1 MFGQDRSE
9 SGSYRGVAAMP
20 FPDRLA
26 TLRKQRQLTQQ
37 ALADQA
43 GLHVSMIRKYETGAG
58 QPNLEALRRLAVAL
72 SVPSDALVFDKDERG
87 TDDEALRLQFE
98 AAQRLT
104 AEEKKI
110 LMVLIEGI
118 LLKHQ
123 HAESDKRLA
132 ATG

>member
-1 MFGQDRSE
+1 MIEAEASE
-9 SGSYRGVAAMP
+9 EGSYRGVAAMP

-26 TLRKQRQLTQQ
+26 TLRKGRHLTQQ

-87 TDDEALRLQFE
+87 ADDEALRLQFE

-118 LLKHQ
+118 LLKHYASAGDQ
-123 HAESDKRLA
+123 RLA
-132 ATG
+132 RTG